1 MAITDAVISLLKE
14 GHEDFELANQGSI
27 NKYLG
32 LLTRDMDT
40 NTFKMSQPFLIC
52 RILDFLLL
60 DKNKTKQNKT
70 KQNKTKQN
78 KTKQNKRTSHSVQKA
93 LLKCDL
99 DGVPQKNMWLYCG
112 GAGMLTYLAKSV

>member
-40 NTFKMSQPFLIC
+40 NTFKMSQPILIC

-60 DKNKTKQNKT
+60 DKNKTNGQVTLFRKLCSNVT
-70 KQNKTKQN
+70 WMVFLRSTCGYIVEELVC
-78 KTKQNKRTSHSVQKA
+78 SLI
-93 LLKCDL
+93 LLKVFDL
-99 DGVPQKNMWLYCG
+99 RFKRQCIKL
-112 GAGMLTYLAKSV
+112 LIS